1 MTSHVREVGPHGHA
15 WVVTYLTESVA
26 LQECTTCGSRRAV
39 AAHDERAICPIL
51 APWQQDWTRGAP
63 LPDTALLV
71 AHR

>member
-39 AAHDERAICPIL
+39 AAHDARAICPTL
-51 APWQQDWTRGAP
+51 ASWQQDWTRGAP
-63 LPDTALLV
+63 LPETV
-71 AHR
+71 MPVVHR

>member
-1 MTSHVREVGPHGHA
+1 MNSHIREIGLHTHT
-15 WVVTYLTESVA
+15 WVTAYQTEAIA
-26 LQECTTCGSRRAV
+26 LQECAACGSRRAV

-51 APWQQDWTRGAP
+51 APWQQDWTHGAP